1 MAGNDKTHGDN
12 MTPKTKQ
19 FIEDA
24 AAFTII
30 AALLWLVMSL

>member
-1 MAGNDKTHGDN
+1 MTRKTR
-12 MTPKTKQ
+12 Q

-24 AAFTII
+24 AGVCII

>member
-1 MAGNDKTHGDN
+1 
-12 MTPKTKQ
+12 MTPKTRQ

>member
-1 MAGNDKTHGDN
+1 
-12 MTPKTKQ
+12 MTPKTRQ

-24 AAFTII
+24 AGVCII